1 MTRPSLAN
9 FKKKVL
15 NDPEVRAEYDALSPA
30 CDLRRKLIALRKA
43 AGLTQ
48 EELAERLHTSKSAIS
63 RLENVN
69 SSVSP
74 TLTTIEAYAEA
85 VGYRVEINFLPV
97 SYSA

>member
-1 MTRPSLAN
+1 MTRPTLAS
-9 FKKKVL
+9 FKKKAL
-15 NDPEVRAEYDALSPA
+15 NDPEVRAEYEALSPA
-30 CDLRRKLIALRKA
+30 YALRRKLIALRKA

-69 SSVSP
+69 SPVSP
-74 TLTTIEAYAEA
+74 MLTTIEAYAEA

-97 SYSA
+97 SHSA

>member
-1 MTRPSLAN
+1 MTRPTLAS
-9 FKKKVL
+9 FKKKAL
-15 NDPEVRAEYDALSPA
+15 NDPEVRAEYEALSA
-30 CDLRRKLIALRKA
+30 AYALRRKLIALRKA

-69 SSVSP
+69 SPVSP

-97 SYSA
+97 SHSA